1 MVAQCANPTCH
12 REFREL
18 SKGRLFL
25 LPPTDGSS
33 DWRWSTGKLSDYC
46 YWLCPECD
54 ATLTLVR
61 RDSEV
66 VVSVRGPGSTYPV
79 YDAPLRTKRPRQ
91 IILRSYTQAG

>member
-1 MVAQCANPTCH
+1 MVAQCANPAC
-12 REFREL
+12 RCEFRKL

-25 LPPTDGSS
+25 LPPTHDSS
-33 DWRWSTGKLSDYC
+33 DWSWSAGKLSDYC

-54 ATLTLVR
+54 ATLTIVR

-79 YDAPLRTKRPRQ
+79 YDAPLRNIRPCQ
-91 IILRSYTQAG
+91 IILRRYTQAG

>member
-1 MVAQCANPTCH
+1 MVARCANPACH

-25 LPPTDGSS
+25 LPPTRDSA
-33 DWRWSTGKLSDYC
+33 DWTWSAGKLSDYC
-46 YWLCPECD
+46 FWLCPGCD
-54 ATLTLVR
+54 ATHTVVR

-79 YDAPLRTKRPRQ
+79 HETSLRCKNPR
-91 IILRSYTQAG
+91 

>member
-1 MVAQCANPTCH
+1 MVAQCANPACH

-25 LPPTDGSS
+25 LPPTPDSS
-33 DWRWSTGKLSDYC
+33 DWTQSAGRLSDCC
-46 YWLCPECD
+46 YWLCPQCD
-54 ATLTLVR
+54 ATHTIVR

-79 YDAPLRTKRPRQ
+79 YEASLRYKKPRQ
-91 IILRSYTQAG
+91 IVLRSYPQAG